1 MLEFELLG
9 TNGNR
14 GGNFLTVRALIEI
27 LFIIWGDAV
36 AILVSHFE
44 TGGWG
49 NLLTRRYDTIKQCE
63 AVIEVL
69 WV

>member
-27 LFIIWGDAV
+27 LFVIWGDAV

-44 TGGWG
+44 TGGVG
-49 NLLTRRYDTIKQCE
+49 ELVDATI
-63 AVIEVL
+63 
-69 WV
+69 